1 MFVWEISLS
10 DSCRQLQ
17 AVLAAFRTSFAAL
30 SSKEHHYY
38 RPNRTGP
45 NLLSTKAVYCGV
57 EFQESR
63 RKWRTKN
70 LWPPAE
76 GGAMSKS
83 TAGGKSKRYLWH
95 GSDNLHISFQSAH
108 SIPTF
113 IKPMQFHLPILGI
126 SPVGHYNC
134 CFYIDNFVSNQNYFY
149 SRNKFSWLYFISN
162 KIYFLLLFFL
172 SFILNFSN
180 FKFTIC
186 DFGWIS
192 IHQNFDKCVS
202 FIYWK

>member
-1 MFVWEISLS
+1 MCGKFLCLTVAGSCKPFLLLS
-10 DSCRQLQ
+10 ELALLHYLQ
-17 AVLAAFRTSFAAL
+17 
-30 SSKEHHYY
+30 K
-38 RPNRTGP
+38 NIIIIGRTGP
-45 NLLSTKAVYCGV
+45 NLLSTKAVYYGV

-134 CFYIDNFVSNQNYFY
+134 CFYCCFYINDNFVSNQNYFY

-180 FKFTIC
+180 FKFTIY
-186 DFGWIS
+186 DLWFRL
-192 IHQNFDKCVS
+192 NFNS
-202 FIYWK
+202 PELR